1 MSFSHPRR
9 LPVDIDVN
17 IVNIVNIDVNIVNI
31 VNIDVNIVNID
42 EDLTRRLRFVIKKPL
57 PYHTCHT

>member
-1 MSFSHPRR
+1 MSSSHPRR
-9 LPVDIDVN
+9 PPVDIDVN

-42 EDLTRRLRFVIKKPL
+42 EDLTRRLIFVIKKPL